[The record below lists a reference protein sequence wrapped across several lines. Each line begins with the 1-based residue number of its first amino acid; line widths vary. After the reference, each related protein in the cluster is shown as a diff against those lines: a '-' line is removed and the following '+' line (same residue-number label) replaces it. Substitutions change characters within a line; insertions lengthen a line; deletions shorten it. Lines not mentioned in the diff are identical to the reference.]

1 MLTALDHVV
10 LAVSDLA
17 AATETYGKLFGLAPS
32 WHGEHPAFGTANTL
46 FRLGNTYVELLAAA
60 GEGPVGDFI
69 RARTA
74 DQGEGPLAIALGTEN
89 IAATVSELRARS
101 FDCPDPSNGEGRDSA
116 TGTRREWLSSTLP
129 LDRTRGVPLI
139 VIQHLTAGDAL
150 PLAAL
155 RGESSAATVNGV
167 DHVVVM
173 SSDAD
178 KAIALYR
185 DTLGLRL
192 ALDRTFENRGLRL
205 LFFRVGGITV
215 EVAVPL
221 GAASGPGDTDRFW
234 GVSYRVA
241 DVTAACE
248 RLAQSGFDVSEV
260 RTGMKPGTR
269 VCTVRKETHG
279 VATLLIEPAKA

>member
-10 LAVSDLA
+10 LAVSELA
-17 AATETYGKLFGLAPS
+17 AATETYANLFGLAPS

-74 DQGEGPLAIALGTEN
+74 EQGEGPLALALGTDD
-89 IAATVSELRARS
+89 ISTTVAELRSRS
-101 FDCPDPSNGEGRDSA
+101 FDCPDPSNGEGREGA
-116 TGTRREWLSSTLP
+116 TGARREWLSCTLP
-129 LDRTRGVPLI
+129 LDRTSGVRLL
-139 VIQHLTAGDAL
+139 VIQHLPARDAL
-150 PLAAL
+150 PLAAV
-155 RGESSAATVNGV
+155 RGGNSAAAVNGV

-173 SSDAD
+173 SGDAER
-178 KAIALYR
+178 AIALYR
-185 DTLGLRL
+185 DTLGIRL

-221 GAASGPGDTDRFW
+221 GAASAPGGTDRFW

-241 DVTAACE
+241 DVTAARE

-260 RTGMKPGTR
+260 RGGMKPGTR
-269 VCTVRKETHG
+269 VCTVRNETHG
-279 VATLLIEPAKA
+279 VATLLIEPAVA